1 MHRKLLLVEDDA
13 RMREIISDYFKKEQW
28 SVLEAENGR
37 LALDLFEQFPVDL
50 ILLDIMIP
58 ELDGWAVCRR
68 IREKSDV
75 PIIIITAKSED
86 DDQLLGYG
94 LGADEYVTKPF
105 SPRVLVA
112 RATSLMKRKEGTV
125 GLEGDDLVYGDL
137 LINRSGHKVYVAG
150 EPVGLSPKEY
160 DLLLI
165 LVKHYGKVM
174 SRDHMLDSVW
184 GYDYLGDSRT
194 VDTHIKKLRA
204 KLGGEGRHIHTVI
217 RSGYKFELES

>member
-13 RMREIISDYFKKEQW
+13 RMREIISDYFKNDQW
-28 SVLEAENGR
+28 TVLEAEDGWQ
-37 LALDLFEQFPVDL
+37 ALELFEQTAVDL

-68 IREKSDV
+68 VREQSDV

-86 DDQLLGYG
+86 DDQLMGYG
-94 LGADEYVTKPF
+94 LGADAYVTKPF

-125 GLEGDDLVYGDL
+125 GIEGDDLVYGEL
-137 LINRSGHKVYVAG
+137 LINRGGHKVFVAG
-150 EPVGLSPKEY
+150 ELVNLSPKEY
-160 DLLLI
+160 DLLLYLI
-165 LVKHYGKVM
+165 KHYGKVV
-174 SRDHMLDSVW
+174 SRDQTLDSVW
-184 GYDYLGDSRT
+184 GYDYLGDLRT

-217 RSGYKFELES
+217 RSGYKFELAP